1 MTSCHSN
8 PATTLS
14 FHLTIRYSRSFTG
27 PNPSL
32 YITQELGRITQGAFL
47 SGYPPV
53 DYFKGLGPLLSSH
66 WASLGNLMGLPK
78 CSLPQPITQSSYHS
92 VQASHHSEHNLIAI
106 SHSFTPML
114 LVTQSPSCYSSQ
126 VLALINRYTLL
137 LLLGSAFVPP
147 R

>member
-1 MTSCHSN
+1 MTIRHSN

-32 YITQELGRITQGAFL
+32 YITQGLGRITQGAFL

-53 DYFKGLGPLLSSH
+53 DYFKGLGRSPLSSH

-78 CSLPQPITQSSYHS
+78 CSLSQPITQSSY
-92 VQASHHSEHNLIAI
+92 HSEHNLIAI

-126 VLALINRYTLL
+126 ALALINRYTLL